1 MQSLNVKSL
10 LKCFISSEKFSE
22 LVLLCQTQ
30 LFFFFLVGSLKP
42 WLPIAALFSWV
53 YVFLGPT
60 LYSLTRN
67 CAVTVGDGKEQRN
80 LFFKQCDHLR

>member
-30 LFFFFLVGSLKP
+30 LFFFFPRRELE
-42 WLPIAALFSWV
+42 ALTSYCSFV
-53 YVFLGPT
+53 
-60 LYSLTRN
+60 
-67 CAVTVGDGKEQRN
+67 
-80 LFFKQCDHLR
+80 